1 MFPGSCTQSRFLK
14 YFMSNIW
21 QDVGILYFTQTIKR
35 KGFCR
40 FSLFNE
46 LTVLIKGT
54 KLTL

>member
-35 KGFCR
+35 KGFVDFR
-40 FSLFNE
+40 F
-46 LTVLIKGT
+46 LTNL
-54 KLTL
+54 LS